1 MKSRSGS
8 EYSVGLRALRQRQF
22 DTQPSSDS
30 ESEHLDLCEVTDSD
44 SNRDDQE
51 EEESE
56 EAPGQ
61 SLLL

>member
-1 MKSRSGS
+1 MD
-8 EYSVGLRALRQRQF
+8 SVGLRALRQRQI
-22 DTQPSSDS
+22 DTQPSLHS
-30 ESEHLDLCEVTDSD
+30 ESEHPDLCEVTGSD
-44 SNRDDQE
+44 SNGDDQE